1 MGAPLQYQLIT
12 VKVVALE
19 KVSLLVIQK
28 ILRLF
33 VNSLTVDE
41 KGYLLT
47 RENFTQTIEIQLSE
61 KQKTFFNFFFF
72 FFFFWIFK
80 IYITF

>member
-19 KVSLLVIQK
+19 KISLLVIQK

-41 KGYLLT
+41 KGHLLT

-61 KQKTFFNFFFF
+61 KQKTFFNFSFFLHF
-72 FFFFWIFK
+72 
-80 IYITF
+80 